1 MSEYRAV
8 RAWRTAVVAGAAALC
23 LVGVSACS
31 AAPES
36 GDVTIAYWSTDGAT
50 DEPASMHFTIS
61 VTGAGT
67 VSEGIV
73 ERDSS
78 VGLSEIP
85 FGTLTIDIA
94 EACQVQTE
102 TFDALNPSATLTIDG
117 DHCTFGDETRP
128 G

>member
-1 MSEYRAV
+1 MSQYRAV
-8 RAWRTAVVAGAAALC
+8 RALRTTVVAGAAALC
-23 LVGVSACS
+23 LGGLSACS

-36 GDVTIAYWSTDGAT
+36 GTVTISYWGTDGAT

-61 VTGAGT
+61 VAGAGV

-85 FGTLTIDIA
+85 FGSLTIDIA
-94 EACQVQTE
+94 EACQVQSE
-102 TFDALNPSATLTIDG
+102 LFDALNPSATLTVEG
-117 DHCTFGDETRP
+117 DQCTFGD
-128 G
+128 